1 MVDGWLR
8 PPDTE
13 RGGHIGYD
21 VRPSERRRG
30 YGTRLLQMT
39 LPEARRI
46 GLTRVLITADD
57 SNVASW
63 RIIERNGGQC
73 EPGLLMTESGALRRY
88 WLDTLPRISLLRGER
103 TRQFPLADLFRQS
116 NGRPNECSDAGQRR
130 FIGAAALCL
139 P

>member
-1 MVDGWLR
+1 
-8 PPDTE
+8 
-13 RGGHIGYD
+13 
-21 VRPSERRRG
+21 
-30 YGTRLLQMT
+30 MT
-39 LPEARRI
+39 LPEVRRI
-46 GLTRVLITADD
+46 GLTRMLITADD

-73 EPGLLMTESGALRRY
+73 KPGLLMTESGALRRY
-88 WLDTLPRISLLRGER
+88 WLDTLPRISVLRGER

-116 NGRPNECSDAGQRR
+116 NGGPNECRDAGQRR

>member
-1 MVDGWLR
+1 
-8 PPDTE
+8 
-13 RGGHIGYD
+13 
-21 VRPSERRRG
+21 
-30 YGTRLLQMT
+30 MT

-73 EPGLLMTESGALRRY
+73 EPGLLMTESGALRRS
-88 WLDTLPRISLLRGER
+88 WLDTLPRISVLRGER

-116 NGRPNECSDAGQRR
+116 IYGRLGGYEDINDAERLADSRRTNGTR
-130 FIGAAALCL
+130 L